1 MLTISLFENGDRQ
14 EKIVLLQPF
23 ILLPGKERVVAVCH
37 IDTVAIIE
45 EKNISNKERKT
56 CWENTKK
63 WLLRCNEKRIYN
75 NLKQGTIKT
84 I

>member
-1 MLTISLFENGDRQ
+1 MISPFENGDRQ

-37 IDTVAIIE
+37 IATVAIIE
-45 EKNISNKERKT
+45 ENNISNKERKT

-63 WLLRCNEKRIYN
+63 VVA
-75 NLKQGTIKT
+75 QV
-84 I
+84 